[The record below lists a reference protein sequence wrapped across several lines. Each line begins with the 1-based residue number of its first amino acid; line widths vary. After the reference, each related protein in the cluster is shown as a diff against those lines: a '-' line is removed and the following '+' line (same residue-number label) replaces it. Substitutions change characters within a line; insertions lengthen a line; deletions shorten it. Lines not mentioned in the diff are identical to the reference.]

1 MVELYTRLIIS
12 KRRTIDSVPERMRS
26 EVVER
31 LEALDFDTNGDPFG
45 E

>member
-12 KRRTIDSVPERMRS
+12 KRRTIDSVPAGMKS

-31 LEALDFDTNGDPFG
+31 LKALGFDANGDPLG